1 MLFLFPRLMQ
11 MVKIYAPL
19 FLLILTWVNTINAQ
33 ITPAQQKDTSKQIQ
47 PVTVKAYLTEQPV
60 LNVPASINVIGQQQ
74 LDLQPGNSFIPVL
87 NSQPG
92 VRAEERSPG
101 SYRLSIRGSL
111 LRSPFG
117 VRDVK
122 IYFDDIPLTDAGGN
136 TYLNAIDF
144 NSIHNM
150 EVLKGPDG
158 SLFGANTG
166 GVVLLSPV
174 NHHADS
180 SYTSAGLNGGSYGLL
195 HENAAIQERSGNYQF
210 NLNQAYEN
218 YDGYRQQTA
227 MHREYLQMVNSWTYD
242 KNDQVRL
249 LGFYSDLAYQ
259 TPGGLTL
266 SQYENDPSEARPPTA
281 TLPGAVE
288 QQAGIYQKMLFGGV
302 VNEYHFDNNWRNVL
316 SVFGT
321 YVNLANPFLTDY
333 EQRYEGTY
341 GFRTYFEYQANG
353 TVHYKWKT
361 DFGVEWQ
368 QTNSDI
374 NNYGNDLGIRDTAQT
389 LDKINTNQHFFF
401 VRYVAGIA
409 KRLHAEGALSLN
421 FYDYEFRNVFPN
433 DETAFTNRSFT
444 PDLMPRIAL
453 AYQLTGNFVWRA
465 SVARGYS
472 TPTTAEIR
480 PTDHQIN
487 PNLQAQ
493 SGWNYETGLRLTN
506 KDETMYLDG
515 SVFYYHIVNAIVPRY
530 NADGTEYYINAGG
543 LNQPGAELY
552 FTWWLIKERNT
563 GFLRGLQFNESLT
576 LDHFTFSNDYHDASG
591 NYAGN
596 QITGVPDQVIVTSL
610 QFKLPQYFYVFA
622 DYNYTSRIPLND
634 ASTAYAAGYNLV
646 QAKVDWHHDFSPKGR
661 FEIYAGA
668 DNLLNE
674 KYSLGDDFNAVG
686 GRYYNPAALRNYYA
700 GFSVIY

>member
-1 MLFLFPRLMQ
+1 MT
-11 MVKIYAPL
+11 KIYISL
-19 FLLILTWVNTINAQ
+19 LLIFTVIAGVKAQ
-33 ITPAQQKDTSKQIQ
+33 TQPPAPKDTVKIQ
-47 PVTVKAYLTEQPV
+47 PVTVKAYLSEQPV
-60 LNVPASINVIGQQQ
+60 LNVPASINVINQQQ
-74 LDLQPGNSFIPVL
+74 LNVQPENSFVSVL

-180 SYTSAGLNGGSYGLL
+180 SFLSAGLNGGSYGLV
-195 HENAAIQERSGNYQF
+195 HENTALQEKSGNYQL

-218 YDGYRQQTA
+218 YDGYRQNSA
-227 MHREYLQMVNSWTYD
+227 MHRNYLQMVNSWTYN
-242 KNDQVRL
+242 KNDQFRL
-249 LGFYSDLAYQ
+249 LGFYSSLDYQ

-266 SQYENDPSEARPPTA
+266 AQYNADPSEARPA
-281 TLPGAVE
+281 TLFTPGSVE
-288 QQAGIYQKMLFGGV
+288 QKAGIYQKMLFGGL
-302 VNEYHFDNNWRNVL
+302 VNEYHFDDHWRNVL

-321 YVNLANPFLTDY
+321 YVDFANPFITDY
-333 EQRYEGTY
+333 EQRYESTY
-341 GFRTYFEYQANG
+341 GFRTYFEYAGNDR
-353 TVHYKWKT
+353 VNYKWKT
-361 DFGVEWQ
+361 DFGIEWQ

-374 NNYGNDLGIRDTAQT
+374 NNYGNDLGVRDTAQT
-389 LDKINTNQHFFF
+389 LDKINTNQHFLFA
-401 VRYVAGIA
+401 RYVADFA

-421 FYDYEFRNVFPN
+421 YYDYEFKNLYPN
-433 DETAFTNRSFT
+433 DEADFTDRSFT
-444 PDLMPRIAL
+444 PQLMPRIAL
-453 AYQLTGNFVWRA
+453 AYQLSSAFVWRA
-465 SVARGYS
+465 SVSRGYS
-472 TPTTAEIR
+472 TPTTSEIR

-493 SGWNYETGLRLTN
+493 DGWNYETGIRYTN
-506 KDETMYLDG
+506 SDESMYLDA
-515 SVFYYHIVNAIVPRY
+515 SVFYYHINNAIVPRY

-543 LNQPGAELY
+543 LNQPGFEVY
-552 FTWWLIKERNT
+552 FSYWLIKQRNT
-563 GFLRGLQFNESLT
+563 GFIRGLQLDESLT

-596 QITGVPDQVIVTSL
+596 QLTGVPDQVIVTSL
-610 QFKLPQYFYVFA
+610 QFKLPKYFYVYLE
-622 DYNYTSRIPLND
+622 YNYTSRIPLTD
-634 ASTAYAAGYNLV
+634 ASTAYAAAYSLV
-646 QAKVDWHHDFSPKGR
+646 QAKAGWQHRIDRKTLLQ
-661 FEIYAGA
+661 IYAGA

-686 GRYYNPAALRNYYA
+686 NRFYNAAAPRNYYVGA
-700 GFSVIY
+700 SVIF